1 MNEIVNVNYNDK
13 NGSFTILSE
22 GKKIALMTFTFAGV
36 QKIII
41 DHTEVDPALHGKGLA
56 KKMME
61 KAIAVAREKNW
72 KIVPACSFAKKFL
85 DTNPQYKDVL

>member
-1 MNEIVNVNYNDK
+1 
-13 NGSFTILSE
+13 
-22 GKKIALMTFTFAGV
+22 
-36 QKIII
+36 
-41 DHTEVDPALHGKGLA
+41 
-56 KKMME
+56 ME